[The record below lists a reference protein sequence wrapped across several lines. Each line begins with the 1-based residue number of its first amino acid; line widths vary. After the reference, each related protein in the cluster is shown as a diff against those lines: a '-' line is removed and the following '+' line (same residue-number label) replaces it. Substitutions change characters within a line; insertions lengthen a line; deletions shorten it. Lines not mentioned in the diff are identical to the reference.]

1 MVANN
6 YRALRFMREEIGDR
20 LTPEAVLALHKV
32 ITDGTLD
39 EQAAAGR
46 LQLPGEE
53 RVAVFY
59 RDEDKDAIHRP
70 PPAETLPERM
80 EMLCDFAN
88 ESEDSSRFV
97 PPVVRAILVHF
108 WLSYD
113 HPFLDGNGRTARI
126 LFFWV
131 MRNRGYELAD
141 YLPISR
147 LLRAAPAQYARAF
160 LEVETDGGDTTY
172 FLLHQLRTIEK
183 AIEDLDGYLG
193 RKRDEL
199 RDVRRMLDDVNGLNG
214 RQIVL
219 LTHAI
224 KHPDHDYTIGG
235 HALSH
240 RVTHETARADLG
252 GLADRGLLTRHRRG
266 RSLRVPSRTRPAGAT
281 ERIRRVS
288 ANDAYAKA
296 GVDQGAADSAV
307 AGLVR
312 ALGAIQLDRPSAQ
325 VPLPGHYASVIK
337 LDERT
342 GIALSTD
349 GVGTKLVLAEQLGRF
364 DTVGI
369 DCVAM
374 NVNDVICVGAEP
386 LAMLDYIAIEQADP
400 AVCEEIGVGLARGAE
415 QAGIEIPGGEL
426 AQLGQL
432 VRGVDVSGACFGT
445 VALEEIVDGSAVVPG
460 DVVIGLPSTG
470 LHSNGYTLA
479 RSALAEIPL
488 DDERLGRPLGD
499 VLLEPTEIYVKP
511 IVELLRSEVD
521 VRGLA
526 HITSGGTK
534 NLLRLAAEVGYEID
548 NPLPVP
554 PVFGL
559 IQEHG
564 AVSDEEMSEVFN
576 MGCGFCVVV
585 PEGDAEAALSLLRS
599 HYPAARPIGR
609 ATDGPRR
616 IL

>member
-1 MVANN
+1 M
-6 YRALRFMREEIGDR
+6 
-20 LTPEAVLALHKV
+20 
-32 ITDGTLD
+32 
-39 EQAAAGR
+39 
-46 LQLPGEE
+46 
-53 RVAVFY
+53 
-59 RDEDKDAIHRP
+59 
-70 PPAETLPERM
+70 
-80 EMLCDFAN
+80 
-88 ESEDSSRFV
+88 
-97 PPVVRAILVHF
+97 
-108 WLSYD
+108 
-113 HPFLDGNGRTARI
+113 
-126 LFFWV
+126 
-131 MRNRGYELAD
+131 
-141 YLPISR
+141 
-147 LLRAAPAQYARAF
+147 
-160 LEVETDGGDTTY
+160 
-172 FLLHQLRTIEK
+172 
-183 AIEDLDGYLG
+183 
-193 RKRDEL
+193 
-199 RDVRRMLDDVNGLNG
+199 
-214 RQIVL
+214 
-219 LTHAI
+219 
-224 KHPDHDYTIGG
+224 
-235 HALSH
+235 
-240 RVTHETARADLG
+240 
-252 GLADRGLLTRHRRG
+252 
-266 RSLRVPSRTRPAGAT
+266 
-281 ERIRRVS
+281 S
-288 ANDAYAKA
+288 ASDAYAKA

-312 ALGAIQLDRPSAQ
+312 ALGAINLGRPSAQ

-337 LDERT
+337 IDERL

-364 DTVGI
+364 DTIGI

-386 LAMLDYIAIEQADP
+386 LAMLDYIAIEKADP
-400 AVCEEIGVGLARGAE
+400 EVCEEIGIGLARGAE
-415 QAGIEIPGGEL
+415 KAGIEIPGGEL

-445 VALEEIVDGSAVVPG
+445 VALDAIVDGSAVQPG

-488 DDERLGRPLGD
+488 DDDRLGRPLGD

-548 NPLPVP
+548 DPLPVP
-554 PVFGL
+554 PIFDL
-559 IQEHG
+559 IQEQG
-564 AVSDEEMSEVFN
+564 GVSDEEMSEVFN

-585 PEGDAEAALSLLRS
+585 PAGDESSALELLRRQ
-599 HYPAARPIGR
+599 YPEAKRVGR